1 VGEKTVRIAIEKITR
16 VTLTKINQH
25 MGFRVVAKFDEQGSL
40 QPW

>member
-1 VGEKTVRIAIEKITR
+1 MKAASIAIEKISR
-16 VTLTKINQH
+16 VTLTKVNQH